1 MFDRLMVG
9 KPIERAATL
18 AKSHV
23 GQRID
28 KALAEI
34 WLEFSRAQI
43 TNWMRVG
50 AIRINGEVVK
60 PNVKVCGGEKVR
72 LRAVMSRSEDWLTP
86 EVVDFLV
93 VYEDHDVLI
102 VDKPKGLVV
111 HPGAGNLNGTLVN
124 GLIERRAELAQL
136 PRAGI
141 VHRLDKDTTG
151 LMVVAGNNKALKMLT
166 RAIAKHEVDRRYVS
180 ICEGILFK
188 QERLEMSIGRDFKDR
203 TRQRVRADGRVAVT
217 RVRPIEAFRAHSM
230 VEAFLETGRTH
241 QVRVHLAAIGH
252 PLVGDRRYGARG
264 RLPKQ
269 PTEEL
274 ISAVQSFDR
283 QALHAAGLAFVHP
296 SSNERMEFESKL
308 PADMR
313 RLIETLRMDRS

>member
-1 MFDRLMVG
+1 MLG
-9 KPIERAATL
+9 KPIERTETL
-18 AKSHV
+18 AKSYV
-23 GQRID
+23 GQRVD

-72 LRAVMSRSEDWLTP
+72 LRAVMSRPEDWLTP
-86 EVVDFLV
+86 EVVDFSV
-93 VYEDHDVLI
+93 VYEDQDFLI

-151 LMVVAGNNKALKMLT
+151 LMVVAGNNKALKLLT

-180 ICEGILFK
+180 ICEGILLK
-188 QERLEMSIGRDFKDR
+188 QERLEMSIGRDLEIGRGSACERMGELPSRVSGRSRRSGR
-203 TRQRVRADGRVAVT
+203 TRWSKRFWKREEPIKCVFTWPRLVT
-217 RVRPIEAFRAHSM
+217 RWSEIVATARAGAYPSNRPKS
-230 VEAFLETGRTH
+230 
-241 QVRVHLAAIGH
+241 
-252 PLVGDRRYGARG
+252 
-264 RLPKQ
+264 
-269 PTEEL
+269 
-274 ISAVQSFDR
+274 
-283 QALHAAGLAFVHP
+283 
-296 SSNERMEFESKL
+296 
-308 PADMR
+308 
-313 RLIETLRMDRS
+313 